1 MITKDLKESIVSDN
15 TLIIRDLIN
24 NIDVFQVTEIKNNN
38 VVFVY
43 KEKFTFTFLMSHEEY
58 NYKGNIPLILMNNS
72 ESDLPHILMEELDI
86 EGITYRYVCLIESEQ
101 YIFSGMLFKE
111 KALLLLNQLQRLL
124 EKSPREI
131 EIEYQKEFLFYW
143 NRAAVDNGFYHSYI
157 DSNTKPQI
165 VKCYRK
171 DGVNRLVGE
180 NIKLNDLETWKKVK
194 DYVLYIPIINNK
206 GIIPPTKNKPWS
218 KTEILNILR
227 NIEEDKVANETYEY
241 LKAIPLTKKS
251 IKLVFSMIHE
261 NRDILFCCELVFK
274 NPGVRKFFTKIN
286 LDLETIKPKKVKRKE
301 LEYLQ
306 KSIGNIPI
314 DEKIGI
320 VGLGSLGSYL
330 SEELINSGVS
340 NLVLF
345 DHDILEDENL
355 FRHKLPS
362 TSVNNYK
369 VHALNVFLEWK
380 HPQIQVKGY
389 HRKVTVDNINQFI
402 EEENL
407 DYLIFTIGSTDQQL
421 ELSEAISKSE
431 RQITVFHSWLEGDG
445 ENSHIL
451 VSKND
456 GTGCYRCIHTN
467 DYDGFSTN
475 NINVSNSVNTT
486 ILRDGCGGTR
496 VSYGNRTLLTA
507 SNGLLK
513 AIKENREIESSFIIS
528 GNIDNG
534 LKINLNFQEPGCG
547 LCESKREFKKV

>member
-15 TLIIRDLIN
+15 TLIIRDLVN
-24 NIDVFQVTEIKNNN
+24 DIDVFQVTEIKNNN

-43 KEKFTFTFLMSHEEY
+43 KENFTFTFLMFHEEY
-58 NYKGNIPLILMNNS
+58 DFKGNIPLILMNNS

-86 EGITYRYVCLIESEQ
+86 EGRKYRYVCLIESEQ
-101 YIFSGMLFKE
+101 YIFSGMSFKE

-157 DSNTKPQI
+157 DSNTEPQI

-171 DGVNRLVGE
+171 DGVDRLVGE
-180 NIKLNDLETWKKVK
+180 NIKLNDLRTWKKVK
-194 DYVLYIPIINNK
+194 DYVLYIPIINST

-218 KTEILNILR
+218 KTEVLNILR
-227 NIEEDKVANETYEY
+227 NLEEDKVANETYEY
-241 LKAIPLTKKS
+241 LKAISLTKKS
-251 IKLVFSMIHE
+251 IKIVFSMTHE
-261 NRDILFCCELVFK
+261 NREILFCCELVFK
-274 NPGVRKFFTKIN
+274 NSGVRKFFNKIK
-286 LDLETIKPKKVKRKE
+286 LDLETVKPKEVKRKE
-301 LEYLQ
+301 LEYLH

-320 VGLGSLGSYL
+320 IGLGSLGSYL
-330 SEELINSGVS
+330 SEELVNSGAS

-362 TSVNNYK
+362 ISVRNYK
-369 VHALNVFLEWK
+369 VTDLNIFLKLK
-380 HPQIQVKGY
+380 HPQIQVKSY
-389 HRKVTVDNINQFI
+389 YKKVTANNINQFI

-421 ELSEAISKSE
+421 ELAEAITKSQK
-431 RQITVFHSWLEGDG
+431 QITVFHSWLEGDG

-467 DYDGFSTN
+467 EYGDFSTN
-475 NINVSNSVNTT
+475 NINTSNKVNTT

-528 GNIDNG
+528 GNIDKG
-534 LKINLNFQEPGCG
+534 LRIKLNFQEPGCG
-547 LCESKREFKKV
+547 LCESKRELKKV